1 MVLFDVVCSITVTWY
16 AAASPDKTLLPLL
29 IQERE
34 RQGRRGDRENSK
46 TLFYVLWYAK
56 LLQLLSYY
64 YYYYYY
70 YY

>member
-34 RQGRRGDRENSK
+34 RDKAGGVIERTRKPYFMSCGM
-46 TLFYVLWYAK
+46 
-56 LLQLLSYY
+56 LSYY
-64 YYYYYY
+64 SY
-70 YY
+70 